1 MEETPLTIEIPSKKI
16 YSDQK
21 VWTGTLL
28 GGPLVA
34 GYMIASNFKAFNNP
48 NQAIKTWVYAIIA
61 TVIIFGGVLMIPEGN
76 RLPPQIIP
84 LIYTG
89 IASYLVQRFQGKQ
102 LAKHAEEGG
111 KSYSWWRTIAA
122 GLIGLVL
129 TIGALIGFLFVKESI
144 GNGSLSTKTY
154 GSKKHEIVYDKSN
167 IAEEEE
173 IDQLATKLTAT
184 GFFDDFQTK
193 SIYAEKV
200 AGGYE
205 LSIPVVEGMEK
216 DQSAFTPF
224 IQLKNDLQRL
234 YPDQKIH
241 LKLILDNLDNVI
253 KRID

>member
-1 MEETPLTIEIPSKKI
+1 MEETPLTIEIPSKQI
-16 YSDQK
+16 YSERK

-34 GYMIASNFKAFNNP
+34 GYMIASNFKAFNEP
-48 NQAIKTWVYAIIA
+48 NNAIKTWVYAIVA

-76 RLPPQIIP
+76 KLPSQIIP

-89 IASYLVQRFQGKQ
+89 IASFLVQRLQGKQ
-102 LAKHAEEGG
+102 LAKHAEDGG
-111 KSYSWWRTIAA
+111 KSYTWWRTIAV

-129 TIGALIGFLFVKESI
+129 TFAALFGFFFVKESV

-154 GSKKHEIVYDKSN
+154 GSKKHEIFYNKSN
-167 IAEEEE
+167 IAEEE

-193 SIYAEKV
+193 SIYAEKI
-200 AGGYE
+200 AEGYE
-205 LSIPVVEGMEK
+205 LSIPVVAGMEK
-216 DQSAFTPF
+216 DQSAFVPF

-241 LKLILDNLDNVI
+241 LKLVLDNLDNVI